1 MSIGFREPNGIAF
14 TASMA
19 CNQRSRQ
26 WQSTTWSNTHVT
38 AGDTLAI
45 ELGADMN
52 LNGRL
57 RPASDG
63 LKGLTSRTQLE
74 MINQHISILRI
85 RPRR

>member
-1 MSIGFREPNGIAF
+1 MASHSLLAWHATKGHANG
-14 TASMA
+14 
-19 CNQRSRQ
+19 N
-26 WQSTTWSNTHVT
+26 STTWSNTHVT

-85 RPRR
+85 RPGR